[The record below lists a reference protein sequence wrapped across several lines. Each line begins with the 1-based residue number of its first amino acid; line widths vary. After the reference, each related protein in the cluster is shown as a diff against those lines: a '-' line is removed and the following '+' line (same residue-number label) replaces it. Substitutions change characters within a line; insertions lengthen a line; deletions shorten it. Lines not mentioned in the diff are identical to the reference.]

1 MPTKVQPRRV
11 RRLTIILSAAE
22 ADRLEALAAAEE
34 RDLYQQAR
42 YLIVRQLGQSER
54 DSERAA
60 AEVA

>member
-1 MPTKVQPRRV
+1 MPTTPKPRPV

-42 YLIVRQLGQSER
+42 YLIVRQLGQGDRES
-54 DSERAA
+54 AT

>member
-1 MPTKVQPRRV
+1 MPTTPKPRPV

-42 YLIVRQLGQSER
+42 YLIVRQLGQGDREP
-54 DSERAA
+54 AT